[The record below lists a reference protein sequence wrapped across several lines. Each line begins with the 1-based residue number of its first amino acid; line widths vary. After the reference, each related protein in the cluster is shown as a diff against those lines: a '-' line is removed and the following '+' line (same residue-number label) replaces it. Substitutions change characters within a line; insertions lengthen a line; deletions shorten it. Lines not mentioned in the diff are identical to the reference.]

1 MRDIISSKEVNIGR
15 QEEFDYLK
23 GIFMIFIFL
32 IHSFQATMSD
42 ESSFVSGI
50 YMFATM
56 SGAAIFIF
64 VMGFGSTY
72 SKRADAG
79 DLAKNGVR
87 MVIYQYLNNLLYIA
101 SLALPYPFVASSLS
115 EAGLDNFS
123 LSMWAYFQYT
133 NIFFIT
139 GILYLV
145 LAALKKLGLPTIGYL
160 CLGVLAGFIAPFLYG
175 VPVDV
180 PVLGYIVTLLIGDA
194 MFVSFT
200 PLYFLSYA
208 LIGVAAGRLYRRL
221 NDKKAFYRKMLP
233 VCSATAAAW
242 WIFIFYKYGGDF
254 RAMRPDMG
262 YGYTHPDLWRVAAS
276 LAHIFVFAAVIY
288 FICSRGKERHAAP
301 DPKSRIARQILYY
314 SRHISKYYALHIVTY
329 FVAFGFHG
337 YLGFSSWQCWLL
349 MLLSMGVTEIMVR
362 LINHF
367 SEKKKGQ
374 SK

>member
-233 VCSATAAAW
+233 VCSATAAASRPLARCGKPCSY
-242 WIFIFYKYGGDF
+242 FRVRGGHIFYLQQRQ
-254 RAMRPDMG
+254 RAPCRAGPQKQDRRPDTILQQA
-262 YGYTHPDLWRVAAS
+262 YIKVLCATYSNLFCCFWLSRLSWVFK
-276 LAHIFVFAAVIY
+276 LAMLAFD
-288 FICSRGKERHAAP
+288 AP
-301 DPKSRIARQILYY
+301 FDGRY
-314 SRHISKYYALHIVTY
+314 
-329 FVAFGFHG
+329 
-337 YLGFSSWQCWLL
+337 
-349 MLLSMGVTEIMVR
+349 
-362 LINHF
+362 
-367 SEKKKGQ
+367 
-374 SK
+374 